1 VPGDPGEVNK
11 FAVART
17 PPPARETR
25 ALPSP
30 LGRDN
35 VHSLTMHRKSAYI
48 LFIAVLGM
56 LVIGIVML
64 FSTSAFARD
73 SHGDVYFF
81 IKRQGVWLAIGLTL
95 CAAAAMLDY
104 HIWQRTWW
112 LWFVLALFTLVLC
125 FVPHLGMRINGSRR
139 WVGLGPVTF
148 QPSEIAK
155 IAAVFF
161 LAYWFARHE
170 KASNSIWRGFVLPLA
185 IIAPLLVLILSEV
198 DLGTTVLL
206 GATGFVVMFIAGSN
220 PILLGLVSVIGL
232 SGILLVATQMS
243 ERMGRLSAF
252 LDPQRFK
259 EDAGLQQ
266 MQALIAWGSGGMEGL
281 GLGNGRQKMLYLP
294 YAHTDFIFPMIG
306 EELGLRISLLV
317 VFLFVVI
324 IVCGMMIALHAKDRF
339 GLLLA
344 AGIVALLGLQA
355 AVNIGV
361 TTSLLPN
368 KGLPLPF
375 ISYGGSNLVAC
386 LFGIGLLLNVYRQG
400 VFEPPNKQRA
410 PMQVRVTPRI

>member
-1 VPGDPGEVNK
+1 
-11 FAVART
+11 
-17 PPPARETR
+17 
-25 ALPSP
+25 
-30 LGRDN
+30 
-35 VHSLTMHRKSAYI
+35 MHRKSAYI
-48 LFIAVLGM
+48 LFLAVLGM

-81 IKRQGVWLAIGLTL
+81 IKRQAIWLGIGMAVCTV
-95 CAAAAMLDY
+95 AALIDY
-104 HIWQRTWW
+104 HFWQRTWW
-112 LWFVLALFTLVLC
+112 LWFGLAFIALALC

-139 WVGLGPVTF
+139 WVGLGQFGF

-161 LAYWFARHE
+161 LAAWFSRYE
-170 KASNSIWRGFVLPLA
+170 KATSSLLRGFVLPLA
-185 IIAPLLVLILSEV
+185 IVTLLLALILTEV

-206 GATGFVVMFIAGSN
+206 GATAFVVMFVAGVN
-220 PILLGLVSVIGL
+220 PMLLSMVSLAGVG
-232 SGILLVATQMS
+232 GILFLATQMS
-243 ERMGRLSAF
+243 ERMGRLAAF
-252 LDPQRFK
+252 LDPERFK
-259 EDAGLQQ
+259 QDAGLQQ

-294 YAHTDFIFPMIG
+294 YAHTDFIFPIIG
-306 EELGLRISLLV
+306 EELGLRVSLLV

-339 GLLLA
+339 GLLL
-344 AGIVALLGLQA
+344 GCGVVSLLALQA

-375 ISYGGSNLVAC
+375 ISYGGSNLAAS
-386 LFGIGLLLNVYRQG
+386 LFGIGLLLNIYRQG
-400 VFEPPNKQRA
+400 VLEPLHKKRTMMPAR
-410 PMQVRVTPRI
+410 MTPRI

>member
-1 VPGDPGEVNK
+1 
-11 FAVART
+11 
-17 PPPARETR
+17 
-25 ALPSP
+25 
-30 LGRDN
+30 
-35 VHSLTMHRKSAYI
+35 MHRKSAYI

-73 SHGDVYFF
+73 SHNDVYFF
-81 IKRQGVWLAIGLTL
+81 IKRQGLWLGIGLVI
-95 CAAAAMLDY
+95 CAVGALMDY
-104 HIWQRTWW
+104 HFWQRTWW
-112 LWFVLALFTLVLC
+112 LWFGLALIALALC

-139 WVGLGPVTF
+139 WVGLGPFTF

-155 IAAVFF
+155 IAGVFF
-161 LAYWFARHE
+161 LAYWFARYE
-170 KASNSIWRGFVLPLA
+170 KTSNSALHGFILPLVA
-185 IIAPLLVLILSEV
+185 IAPLLILILWEV

-206 GATGFVVMFIAGSN
+206 GATAFTVMFIAGAN
-220 PILLGLVSVIGL
+220 PILLGLVSFVGL
-232 SGILLVATQMS
+232 SGILVVATQMS
-243 ERMGRLSAF
+243 ERMGRLAAF

-317 VFLFVVI
+317 VFLFVII

-339 GLLLA
+339 GLLLGG
-344 AGIVALLGLQA
+344 GIVSLLGLQA

-386 LFGIGLLLNVYRQG
+386 LFGVGLLLNIYRQG
-400 VFEPPNKQRA
+400 VLEPANKKQTA
-410 PMQVRVTPRI
+410 MQVRTTPRI

>member
-1 VPGDPGEVNK
+1 
-11 FAVART
+11 
-17 PPPARETR
+17 
-25 ALPSP
+25 
-30 LGRDN
+30 
-35 VHSLTMHRKSAYI
+35 MHRKSAYL
-48 LFIAVLGM
+48 LFVAVLGM

-73 SHGDVYFF
+73 SHGDPYFF
-81 IKRQGVWLAIGLTL
+81 LKRQALWLGIGLAVCIT
-95 CAAAAMLDY
+95 AALIDY
-104 HIWQRTWW
+104 HFWQRTWW
-112 LWFVLALFTLVLC
+112 IWFSLAVVTLAFC

-139 WVGLGPVTF
+139 WIGLGPVGF

-161 LAYWFARHE
+161 LAWWFARYE
-170 KASNSIWRGFVLPLA
+170 KVGNHPILGFALPLA
-185 IIAPLLVLILSEV
+185 VVTTLLLLILCEV
-198 DLGTTVLL
+198 DLGTTALI
-206 GATGFVVMFIAGSN
+206 GMTTFVVMFVAGTN
-220 PILLGLVSVIGL
+220 PNLLGLLAFAG
-232 SGILLVATQMS
+232 SGAILFAATHA
-243 ERMGRLSAF
+243 RMGRLIAF
-252 LDPQRFK
+252 TDLERYK

-306 EELGLRISLLV
+306 EELGLRVSLLV

-324 IVCGMMIALHAKDRF
+324 IVCGIMIALHAKDRF
-339 GLLLA
+339 GLLTGC
-344 AGIVALLGLQA
+344 GIISLLGLQA

-386 LFGIGLLLNVYRQG
+386 LFGIGLLLNIYRQG
-400 VFEPPNKQRA
+400 ILEPVNKKRTALQLRI
-410 PMQVRVTPRI
+410 TPRI